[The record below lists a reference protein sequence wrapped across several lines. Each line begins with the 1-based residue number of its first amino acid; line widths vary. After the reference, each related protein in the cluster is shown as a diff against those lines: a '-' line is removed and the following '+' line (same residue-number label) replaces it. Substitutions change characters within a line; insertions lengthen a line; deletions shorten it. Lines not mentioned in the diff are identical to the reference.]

1 MAIFQTPPLTIIDR
15 PADKR
20 HTAGPRAAAS
30 ITCIVLH
37 ATVGGRESSLNWLTT
52 NPSSN
57 VSIHR
62 LIDTNGDIYKVC
74 DDLVIANHCGYS
86 RMGNK
91 TPNPNALGIEFV
103 NLNDGKDP
111 YEQAQ
116 LWSGVRQVAEWWG
129 KYGFLPILTHAQIDT
144 QSKTDPRAFPFTVFN
159 QLLWDYLNS
168 PGVR

>member
-1 MAIFQTPPLTIIDR
+1 MPLFQTPPLHIIDR

-20 HTAGPRAAAS
+20 HTGGPRAASA
-30 ITCIVLH
+30 IWYIVLH
-37 ATVGGRESSLNWLTT
+37 ATVGGRESSLDWLTT
-52 NPSSN
+52 NPNSN

-62 LIDTNGDIYKVC
+62 LIDTNGDIYKVV
-74 DDLVIANHCGYS
+74 DDLVIANHVGYS

-91 TPNPNALGIEFV
+91 TPNSNALGIEFV
-103 NLNDGKDP
+103 NANDGKDP

-116 LWSGVRQVAEWWG
+116 LWSGARQVAEWWG
-129 KYGFLPILTHAQIDT
+129 AYGFLPILTHAQIDT
-144 QSKTDPRAFPFTVFN
+144 QGKTDPRAFPFARFN